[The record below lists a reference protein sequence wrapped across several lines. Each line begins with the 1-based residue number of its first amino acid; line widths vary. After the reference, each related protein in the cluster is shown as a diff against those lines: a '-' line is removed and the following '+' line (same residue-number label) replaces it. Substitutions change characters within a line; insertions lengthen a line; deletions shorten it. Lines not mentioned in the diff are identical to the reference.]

1 MNFNTNPANS
11 MLDSAVLAYKQN
23 QFDRAAAE
31 CSQFLQNNPNNAS
44 ALYLYGLV
52 LQKQGNN
59 DQAIDYIN
67 KAISTDA
74 TQIASFQ
81 TKLTEPIQ
89 QNPVQPEAAQS
100 DDDPFKATRELL
112 RRFEQEQSQNNNQ
125 MPQNNQQPFSV
136 NTPQVPNQM
145 PQNNQQPFSMNT
157 PPVFQQSADNSAIVP
172 FIQELYSQNFSA
184 CVLFWPGV
192 ESKTIGSLNQFPG
205 MKFSIRHDEFKSHDY
220 YTEFLK
226 DIKLRSMSVV
236 TDEKV
241 FDQEWDVLIL
251 PYMEI
256 NNLADDPVSRVPCK
270 CLYLANG
277 FMDASDRQTLENV
290 LKSKGCTPKANQ
302 PCVFERKGGPIEHHH
317 HQQQQQDDDQ
327 LKKGEEQFEAGN
339 VQEAIKCFENIL
351 ATDPNNADALN
362 NLGVISFMLGN
373 AESAEIFLLKTLEN
387 QNNHVNAMMNLAD
400 VYCANG
406 LINEAAKYLTNAI
419 DLEPKNPA
427 IWASLSAFYKQIGS
441 NDEALAAQEKC
452 DLLKQSNHR

>member
-59 DQAIDYIN
+59 DLAIDYIN

-112 RRFEQEQSQNNNQ
+112 KRFEQEQSQNNNQ

-136 NTPQVPNQM
+136 NTPPVPNQM

-157 PPVFQQSADNSAIVP
+157 PPVFQQSANNSAIVP

-226 DIKLRSMSVV
+226 DIKLRSLSVV

-256 NNLADDPVSRVPCK
+256 NNLADDPVSRVPYK

-277 FMDASDRQTLENV
+277 FMEASDRQALENV
-290 LKSKGCTPKANQ
+290 LQSKGCSPKANQ
-302 PCVFERKGGPIEHHH
+302 PCVFERKGGVIEPHC
-317 HQQQQQDDDQ
+317 QQQQDDNQ

-452 DLLKQSNHR
+452 DLLKQSNNQ